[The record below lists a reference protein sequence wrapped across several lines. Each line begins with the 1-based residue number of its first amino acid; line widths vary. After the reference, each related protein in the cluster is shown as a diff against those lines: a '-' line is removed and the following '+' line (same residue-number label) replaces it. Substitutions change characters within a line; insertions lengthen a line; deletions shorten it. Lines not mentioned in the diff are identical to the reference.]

1 MAYESDMT
9 RFLRDLKQKNPQIV
23 ELQRKNRMTW
33 WDRPQ
38 DLETWKE
45 RAAASVAQPAYVYF
59 PLPRQEKDDDKDS
72 GNKLSTPSRPA

>member
-1 MAYESDMT
+1 MGYESDMT
-9 RFLRDLKQKNPQIV
+9 RFLRDLKQENPQIA

-38 DLETWKE
+38 DLQTWKE
-45 RAAASVAQPAYVYF
+45 RAAATVAHPGYVYF

-72 GNKLSTPSRPA
+72 GNKLSTPARPA